1 MFVGVGRLVLQIP
14 GARSLKDRRRV
25 VKSFKDR
32 VRAKLPVSIAEVGDL
47 EQLQVATVGVAVVA
61 NETGRCNEILSAA
74 VAMARVLPD
83 AVLADVRTEVV
94 PFGAGGRG
102 IEQGIEGALEREAFR
117 GESGAIESDGD
128 DEREWEF

>member
-1 MFVGVGRLVLQIP
+1 M
-14 GARSLKDRRRV
+14 

-61 NETGRCNEILSAA
+61 NETERCDEILSAA
-74 VAMARVLPD
+74 VGMARVLPD

-94 PFGAGGRG
+94 PFGTGGRG
-102 IEQGIEGALEREAFR
+102 LERGIERALEPEEFR
-117 GESGAIESDGD
+117 GEASGDSDGG